1 MMTHSIMW
9 IRATR
14 AETCAKCRGREHLPT
29 NVQFVAGVRDGA
41 RCWRQRWRTQ
51 KCGFGQR
58 ARQHARDAVEESWRP
73 VTGQSHVSV
82 ELHIFARVPFCPL
95 CSLHML
101 ALDMMQSL
109 HKCFDMM
116 FPSEPRCRGPCSLNS
131 LHVLRPWNASLVV
144 HDVFERGVLVHQP
157 VGVELDLLQLGL
169 PAAAL
174 WRGRDIQL
182 TLSDRDLLQ
191 PI

>member
-1 MMTHSIMW
+1 MLCCRRQQSQGVQCMLTHSIMW

-29 NVQFVAGVRDGA
+29 KVQFVAGVRDGA

-58 ARQHARDAVEESWRP
+58 ARQHARNAVEGSWRP

-82 ELHIFARVPFCPL
+82 ELHIFACVPFCPL

-109 HKCFDMM
+109 HKCFVLSAYCV
-116 FPSEPRCRGPCSLNS
+116 PSTCE
-131 LHVLRPWNASLVV
+131 V
-144 HDVFERGVLVHQP
+144 
-157 VGVELDLLQLGL
+157 
-169 PAAAL
+169 AA
-174 WRGRDIQL
+174 
-182 TLSDRDLLQ
+182 
-191 PI
+191 